1 MNVVVLQGKLSRAPE
16 ERVLPSGAW
25 VVAYEVTTRLEDGTA
40 STAPVSWPSAPDGA
54 ELLDAGEEVVV
65 VGHVHRRYFR
75 AGGMTQSRTE
85 VVADTVLPA
94 RQRAKVAKV
103 IARAVA
109 DLSRPDRAG

>member
-1 MNVVVLQGKLSRAPE
+1 MNVVVLQGKLSRGPE

-25 VVAYEVTTRLEDGTA
+25 LVAYEVTTRLDDGTA

-54 ELLDAGEEVVV
+54 ALLDAGEEVVV
-65 VGHVHRRYFR
+65 VGHVRRRYFR
-75 AGGMTQSRTE
+75 AGGATQSRTE
-85 VVADTVLPA
+85 VVADTVLPV
-94 RQRAKVAKV
+94 RQRSKVAKA